1 MSAHANVLQAD
12 NAVHVV
18 ALSLD
23 LLGAELELLDA
34 GERQRAARFATPQL
48 QRRFIAAHVG
58 LRRLL
63 GMALGLPP
71 AELRFSADA
80 LGKPCLL
87 GEGRR
92 HFSLSHCGGQ
102 ALVAIAPAP
111 LGVDLEALIQR
122 DTELLAERILT
133 PRELGRWRLLPQI
146 DRTEALTEAWTLKEA
161 LLKAC
166 GLGLRVDPVTLEIF
180 EGEATDI
187 NGRRFHLQR
196 LLAVPG
202 HCAALAQASPVLPLC
217 GWRLLPD
224 GGLEPLPV
232 QPSSTTGGTS
242 WAA

>member
-1 MSAHANVLQAD
+1 MSAAVNALQAD
-12 NAVHVV
+12 NVVHVV

-23 LLGAELELLDA
+23 LLGAELEWLDA
-34 GERQRAARFATPQL
+34 EERQRAARFATPLL

-63 GMALGLPP
+63 GMALGTAPTD
-71 AELRFSADA
+71 LRFATDA
-80 LGKPCLL
+80 AGKPHLL
-87 GEGRR
+87 GAPAR

-166 GLGLRVDPVTLEIF
+166 GLGLRVDPVTLEIA
-180 EGEATDI
+180 EGDSNSI
-187 NGRRFHLQR
+187 DGRCFHLQR

-202 HCAALAQASPVLPLC
+202 HCAALAQGLPALPLR
-217 GWRLLPD
+217 GWRLQPSGD
-224 GGLEPLPV
+224 LEPLPIHLP
-232 QPSSTTGGTS
+232 QAGRSTS
-242 WAA
+242 CAA

>member
-1 MSAHANVLQAD
+1 MTANAAALQAID
-12 NAVHVV
+12 AVHVV

-34 GERQRAARFATPQL
+34 DERQRAARFATPLL

-63 GMALGLPP
+63 GMALDASP
-71 AELRFSADA
+71 AELRFTVDA
-80 LGKPCLL
+80 LGKPCVL
-87 GEGRR
+87 GAPAR

-111 LGVDLEALIQR
+111 LGIDLEALIQR

-146 DRTEALTEAWTLKEA
+146 DRTESLTEAWTLKEA

-166 GLGLRVDPVTLEIF
+166 GLGLRVDPVTLEVD
-180 EGEATDI
+180 EGEPASID
-187 NGRRFHLQR
+187 GRRFQLQR

-202 HCAALAQASPVLPLC
+202 HCAALAQSVPALPLR
-217 GWRLLPD
+217 GWRLLP
-224 GGLEPLPV
+224 GGGMEPLRVHPA
-232 QPSSTTGGTS
+232 QAGNSASC
-242 WAA
+242 AA